1 MSSAVTKW
9 IRTQGH
15 EVPRLQFHHVNVEK
29 VMIYQFIKELS
40 SVVSR
45 TEQQTE
51 SPSGELMIWWS
62 WRVTITHTP
71 HSTAIRL
78 KLRESLAIH
87 SSQVRIIIVW
97 LLHLQISRW
106 DWLWHGTKSRRNI
119 FYTQIPSSSQYHR
132 TPSLDFGLKRF
143 WYAMPANLPSPISKI
158 VLNKTFREHGY
169 MAMGDWILLKNIKK
183 SITSIL

>member
-1 MSSAVTKW
+1 MNKDTRTRGSSSP
-9 IRTQGH
+9 IP
-15 EVPRLQFHHVNVEK
+15 PRQCGKSNDLS
-29 VMIYQFIKELS
+29 IYQRVILGCITDRAADRESIRRTDDLVELACHHHTYTAFHRHQIKAA
-40 SVVSR
+40 R
-45 TEQQTE
+45 Q
-51 SPSGELMIWWS
+51 
-62 WRVTITHTP
+62 
-71 HSTAIRL
+71 
-78 KLRESLAIH
+78 SLAIH